1 MGVMV
6 DARESALFISP
17 HIVENTTRVLSKV
30 LQWDESRVRQFVNF
44 LAKTV
49 VNSGGDVVD
58 PPRQVHDCTDF
69 EDNHILDLAVE
80 VGALLVVSDDSYLT
94 SMSPWRG
101 TPILRPREFASRVDG
116 MRRHRRPRR
125 RSQL

>member
-6 DARESALFISP
+6 DAHEFALFISP

-30 LQWDESRVRQFVNF
+30 LQWDESRVRQFVNV

-69 EDNHILDLAVE
+69 EGQPH
-80 VGALLVVSDDSYLT
+80 
-94 SMSPWRG
+94 P
-101 TPILRPREFASRVDG
+101 RPGS
-116 MRRHRRPRR
+116 
-125 RSQL
+125 